1 MAGSLSCSYN
11 QATQLVTLTNMLSA
25 AKSGLM
31 SFTVSGITNPIS
43 TESVTGIQVRTLDS
57 TGGVIDTGS
66 GSWSVPNPATI
77 TGASWT
83 LSGSTV
89 VSVLTNMRV
98 IFSLPFPV
106 QANSIIEFTF
116 PSDVTTSSSLT
127 SYSGKSILN
136 HRFELMYLKLLMSIH

>member
-1 MAGSLSCSYN
+1 
-11 QATQLVTLTNMLSA
+11 
-25 AKSGLM
+25 M

-43 TESVTGIQVRTLDS
+43 TESVTGIQARTLAS
-57 TGGVIDTGS
+57 NGGVIDTGS

-98 IFSLPFPV
+98 ILSLPFPV
-106 QANSIIEFTF
+106 QANPIIEFTF

-127 SYSGKSILN
+127 SYSGKFISRL
-136 HRFELMYLKLLMSIH
+136 RFKPISCNVFM